1 MKNWLRW
8 VVPGLVALVFI
19 IVAINYFSAVAIPIP
34 PFTTVAEVKLTPYT
48 GGTRI
53 MLPPVG
59 AIEAKTHRGPVL
71 IELTLDAIDLRA
83 LQESLTHE
91 QPQAKLYQDLT
102 VIAEAAARQLIARV
116 LIISAF
122 AGLIGF
128 LLVGPRRWQS
138 ALLGLLIGV
147 ALSSGLIILSY
158 TSFDLAA
165 LESPRFTGM
174 MEYAPWMISFVQ
186 RAISGLDDWSEQLNQ
201 MAKSIQTLSARAQ
214 AASDLVNA
222 GKNPDDLVVLNI
234 SDIHNNP
241 AGYQMVK
248 GIIEQFQVDLVVDN
262 GDTSDFGTA
271 LEASL
276 VSAIADLNVR
286 YLWVPGNHDSPE
298 IIKKMRQIDNVIV
311 LDGSTEI
318 AGLKVAG
325 WPDPAADGNDVIS
338 LPEELSEYTEFLR
351 DQVAGIEL
359 DFLVV
364 HNHRVAQELAG
375 YAPLILTGHSHK
387 AGWTKAGETVI
398 VNPGSTGAEGIR
410 GLQKEAGTP
419 YTAILLY
426 FTKETTEYSLTTID
440 FLEFAPDGIGFSLSR
455 KAIKGNGSSLEKS
468 SDGDRTTGLES

>member
-8 VVPGLVALVFI
+8 VIPGLVAIVFT
-19 IVAINYFSAVAIPIP
+19 IVAINYFSAVSIPIA
-34 PFTTVAEVKLTPYT
+34 PFTTVADISLSPNTS
-48 GGTRI
+48 GTKI

-83 LQESLTHE
+83 LQESLSHE
-91 QPQAKLYQDLT
+91 QPQEKLYQDIT
-102 VIAEAAARQLIARV
+102 AIGEAAIRQLITRV
-116 LIISAF
+116 LIVSAI

-138 ALLGLLIGV
+138 ALLGLLIGLAV
-147 ALSSGLIILSY
+147 SSGLMLLSY
-158 TSFDLAA
+158 QTFDLAA
-165 LESPRFTGM
+165 LESPKFTGA

-222 GKNPDDLVVLNI
+222 GKSPDDLVVLNI

-241 AGYQMVK
+241 AGYRMVK

-271 LEASL
+271 LEAGL
-276 VSAIADLNVR
+276 VSGIADLDVR

-298 IIKKMRQIDNVIV
+298 IIKKMQQIDNVIV
-311 LDGSTEI
+311 LDGITEI

-325 WPDPAADGNDVIS
+325 WPDPAASTNDVIS
-338 LPEELSEYTEFLR
+338 LPEELTEYTEFLR
-351 DQVAGIEL
+351 EQVAGAEL

-364 HNHRVAQELAG
+364 HNHRVAQELDG
-375 YAPLILTGHSHK
+375 YAPVILTGHNHK
-387 AGWTKAGETVI
+387 AGWTESRHTVI

-410 GLQKEAGTP
+410 GLQKELGTP

-426 FTKETTEYSLTTID
+426 FTKETTGYSLASLD
-440 FLEFAPDGIGFSLSR
+440 FLEFAPDGIGFSLNR
-455 KAIKGNGSSLEKS
+455 KAIKGNATLLPKS
-468 SDGDRTTGLES
+468 SDDDSTIDLES